1 MGKNWCFKKNGS
13 FFQAPAL
20 SFPALHWKI
29 FPVPPQQCLS
39 FQVAAGHKLRIRSE
53 DPRHWGPGVFWST
66 FDRKRFQRRVWFDQ
80 RSIASKN
87 TKRRESFL
95 KQTNCSKD
103 IFPKA
108 LFIFK
113 KLGIFIIWKRWVVRR
128 LFFLKP
134 FLVFFDGMSMWNFG
148 VVVFR
153 MNLSGDGANIDR
165 HMLSST
171 HLHAQTYDLPWEL
184 QRYEQVAL
192 RADRYVV
199 TYLSDK
205 LG

>member
-1 MGKNWCFKKNGS
+1 
-13 FFQAPAL
+13 
-20 SFPALHWKI
+20 
-29 FPVPPQQCLS
+29 
-39 FQVAAGHKLRIRSE
+39 
-53 DPRHWGPGVFWST
+53 
-66 FDRKRFQRRVWFDQ
+66 
-80 RSIASKN
+80 
-87 TKRRESFL
+87 
-95 KQTNCSKD
+95 
-103 IFPKA
+103 
-108 LFIFK
+108 
-113 KLGIFIIWKRWVVRR
+113 
-128 LFFLKP
+128 
-134 FLVFFDGMSMWNFG
+134 MWNFG

-153 MNLSGDGANIDR
+153 MNLSGDGADIDR